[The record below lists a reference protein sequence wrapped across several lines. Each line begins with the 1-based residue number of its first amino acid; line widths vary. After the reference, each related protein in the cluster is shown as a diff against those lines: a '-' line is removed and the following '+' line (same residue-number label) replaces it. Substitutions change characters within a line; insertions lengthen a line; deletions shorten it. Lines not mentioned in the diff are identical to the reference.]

1 MSIYTTDK
9 VLELLIKTITKDNI
23 DTTDDVII
31 IINEKLK
38 NDIKELYN
46 KSKNCKKCN
55 RHFVIEGKKHSWCK
69 DCKKKYMKVYKK
81 DNGSISRT
89 SKKHKLDYGKEGH
102 CATCNKTKPIGEFYS
117 NNIYRCKKCV
127 ALKALESRQKRK
139 EKKKEKKEEIK
150 EEIKEETK

>member
-9 VLELLIKTITKDNI
+9 VLELLNKTITKENI

-38 NDIKELYN
+38 EDIKELYN

-55 RHFVIEGKKHSWCK
+55 KHFIVEGKKHSWCK
-69 DCKKKYMKVYKK
+69 DCRQTYMKDYKK
-81 DNGSISRT
+81 VNKTITRKSR
-89 SKKHKLDYGKEGH
+89 KRNLDYEKEAH
-102 CATCNKTKPIGEFYS
+102 CSTCNTTKPRNEFYD

-127 ALKALESRQKRK
+127 SIIAAECRKKRK
-139 EKKKEKKEEIK
+139 EKKEQT
-150 EEIKEETK
+150 KEETK